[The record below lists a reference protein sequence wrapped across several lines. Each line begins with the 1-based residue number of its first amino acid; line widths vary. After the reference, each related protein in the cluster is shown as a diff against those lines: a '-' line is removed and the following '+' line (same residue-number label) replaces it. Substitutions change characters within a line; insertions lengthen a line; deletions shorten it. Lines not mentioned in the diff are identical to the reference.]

1 MTSDMTT
8 PPPPVLPSKW
18 PKTLGIVCVVW
29 GAFGFVCNFSSLGD
43 AEIAGLY
50 SWLSFF
56 VGLVTSVWLLWGS
69 VLLLRRSPA
78 SRNVLLSWSVV
89 ELITIV
95 ALTLWGFMYID
106 QMVELMKS
114 NLQESV
120 TKMDGDGTLKG
131 MIYALTIGTAVMSS
145 IIPLWVLLAMRNP
158 AKRAEIEG
166 WGSGG

>member
-1 MTSDMTT
+1 MSNDMTT
-8 PPPPVLPSKW
+8 PAPPVLPSKW
-18 PKTLGIVCVVW
+18 AKTLGIVCVVW

-56 VGLVTSVWLLWGS
+56 VGLVTTVWLLWGS

-78 SRNVLLSWSVV
+78 SRSVLLSWSVV

-95 ALTLWGFMYID
+95 VLTVWGLMYVD
-106 QMVELMKS
+106 QMVDVVASEQQSSQIKNDPGL
-114 NLQESV
+114 LR
-120 TKMDGDGTLKG
+120 G
-131 MIYALTIGTAVMSS
+131 MIYVFSIGSALMLS
-145 IIPLWVLLAMRNP
+145 IIPVWVLSSMRNP

>member
-8 PPPPVLPSKW
+8 PAPPVLPSKW
-18 PKTLGIVCVVW
+18 AKTLGIVCVVW

-56 VGLVTSVWLLWGS
+56 VGLVTTVWLLWGS

-78 SRNVLLSWSVV
+78 SRSVLLSWSVV

-95 ALTLWGFMYID
+95 VLTVWGLMYVD
-106 QMVELMKS
+106 QMVDVVISEQQSSQIKNDPGL
-114 NLQESV
+114 LR
-120 TKMDGDGTLKG
+120 G
-131 MIYALTIGTAVMSS
+131 MIYVFSIGSALMLS
-145 IIPLWVLLAMRNP
+145 IIPVWVLSSMRNP